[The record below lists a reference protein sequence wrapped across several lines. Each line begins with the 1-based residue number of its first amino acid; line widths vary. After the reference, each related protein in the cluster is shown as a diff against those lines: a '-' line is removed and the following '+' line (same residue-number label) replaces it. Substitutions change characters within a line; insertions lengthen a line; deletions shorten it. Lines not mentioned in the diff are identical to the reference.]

1 MPLRLPTSGNA
12 FYCGEMAT
20 SAPESPIRELP
31 PSPRGLPLIGRS
43 LEYARDPLALFRKQW
58 EAYGPVSPMSLVGKD
73 RWVMLLG
80 PDACEVALRNAD
92 KAWAN
97 GPAWTYLV
105 GPFFGRGLMFLDFEE
120 HHLHRR
126 IMQQAFTRDRLE
138 NYTAAMHPAITAG
151 LATWAARPDFQAYW
165 ALKQLTLDIATN
177 TFMGGADHTS
187 REEMDRVN
195 RSFIACVQAA
205 AAIIRYDVPFT
216 RWHRGLV
223 GRRHLEEFLR
233 GYLPAHRAS
242 ATDDLFS
249 VLCHIES
256 EDGERFSDDD
266 VVNHMVFLMMA
277 AHDTSTITLSSMMQ
291 FLGQHPQWQ
300 QRCREEAQ
308 ELADRVGT
316 TPGLA
321 DLESLTSIDLVMK
334 ESLRLRAPVPVI
346 LRQAVKDTVVL
357 GTRIP
362 AGTYATVGLQF
373 SHLMPDLWTDPETFD
388 PERFSPERR
397 EDRSHRYAWAPFG
410 GGVHKCLGM
419 YFAGAEVT
427 ALMFHL
433 LLGFEWS
440 VDPAYV
446 APMNNHSLPFPKDG
460 QPVDLR
466 RRSA

>member
-1 MPLRLPTSGNA
+1 
-12 FYCGEMAT
+12 MAST
-20 SAPESPIRELP
+20 APVRELP
-31 PSPRGLPLIGRS
+31 PPAKGLPVIGRS
-43 LEYARDPLALFRKQW
+43 LEYARDPMALFRKQW
-58 EAYGPVSPMSLVGKD
+58 AAYGPVSPMSLLGKD

-105 GPFFGRGLMFLDFEE
+105 GPFFGRGLMFLDFDE

-151 LATWAARPDFQAYW
+151 LATWTPAAGFRAYW
-165 ALKQLTLDIATN
+165 ALKQLTLDIATD

-205 AAIIRYDVPFT
+205 AAIVRYDVPFT
-216 RWHRGLV
+216 RWRRGLK
-223 GRRHLEEFLR
+223 GRRHLEEFLT
-233 GYLPAHRAS
+233 GYLPSRRAE

-256 EDGERFSDDD
+256 EDGDRFTDED

-277 AHDTSTITLSSMMQ
+277 AHDTSTITLSTMMQ
-291 FLGQHPQWQ
+291 LLGQHPEWQ

-308 ELADRVGT
+308 ALADRVGT

-362 AGTYATVGLQF
+362 AGTYATVGLQY
-373 SHLMPDLWTDPETFD
+373 SHLLPEYWTDPEAFD

-419 YFAGAEVT
+419 FFAGAEVT

-433 LLGFEWS
+433 LLDFEWS

-446 APMNNHSLPFPKDG
+446 APINNHSLPFPKDG

-466 RRSA
+466 RR

>member
-1 MPLRLPTSGNA
+1 M
-12 FYCGEMAT
+12 
-20 SAPESPIRELP
+20 
-31 PSPRGLPLIGRS
+31 
-43 LEYARDPLALFRKQW
+43 ALFRKQW
-58 EAYGPVSPMSLVGKD
+58 EAFGAVSPMSLVGKD

-138 NYTAAMHPAITAG
+138 NYTAAMHPAITSG
-151 LATWAARPDFQAYW
+151 LATWAPTSDFQAYW

-205 AAIIRYDVPFT
+205 AAIVRADLPFT
-216 RWHRGLV
+216 RWRRGLR
-223 GRRHLEEFLR
+223 GRRHLEEFLD
-233 GYLPAHRAS
+233 GYLPSRRAEE
-242 ATDDLFS
+242 TDDLFS

-256 EDGERFSDDD
+256 DDGERFSDED

-291 FLGQHPQWQ
+291 FLGQHPDWQ
-300 QRCREEAQ
+300 ERCRTEARA
-308 ELADRVGT
+308 LADRVGT

-321 DLESLTSIDLVMK
+321 DLEGLTSIDLVTK
-334 ESLRLRAPVPVI
+334 ESLRLRAPVPVV
-346 LRQAVKDTVVL
+346 LRHAVKDTVVL

-362 AGTYATVGLQF
+362 RGTYATVGLQF
-373 SHLMPDLWTDPETFD
+373 SHLMPDHWSDPEAFD
-388 PERFSPERR
+388 PERFSPDRR
-397 EDRSHRYAWAPFG
+397 EDRLHRYAWAPFG

-433 LLGFEWS
+433 LLDFEWS

-460 QPVDLR
+460 QQVELR
-466 RRSA
+466 RRTN

>member
-1 MPLRLPTSGNA
+1 
-12 FYCGEMAT
+12 MAST
-20 SAPESPIRELP
+20 APVRELP
-31 PSPRGLPLIGRS
+31 PPPRGLPLIGRS
-43 LEYARDPLALFRKQW
+43 LEYARDPMALFRKQW
-58 EAYGPVSPMSLVGKD
+58 EAYGAVSPMSLVGKD

-151 LATWAARPDFQAYW
+151 LAGWAPASGFQAYW

-216 RWHRGLV
+216 RWRRGLR

-233 GYLPAHRAS
+233 GYLPSRRAA

-256 EDGERFSDDD
+256 EDGDRFSDDD
-266 VVNHMVFLMMA
+266 VVDHMVFLMMA

-291 FLGQHPQWQ
+291 FLGQHPEWQ

-308 ELADRVGT
+308 ALADRVGT

-321 DLESLTSIDLVMK
+321 DLESLTSIDLVMR
-334 ESLRLRAPVPVI
+334 ESLRLRAPVPVV

-362 AGTYATVGLQF
+362 AGTYATVGLQY
-373 SHLMPDLWTDPETFD
+373 SHLMAEHWTDPDTFD

-433 LLGFEWS
+433 LLDFAWS

-446 APMNNHSLPFPKDG
+446 APMNNHSLPFPRDG
-460 QPVDLR
+460 QPVKLR
-466 RRSA
+466 RR

>member
-1 MPLRLPTSGNA
+1 
-12 FYCGEMAT
+12 MAT
-20 SAPESPIRELP
+20 TAPARELP
-31 PSPRGLPLIGRS
+31 RPPRGLPLIGRS
-43 LEYARDPLALFRKQW
+43 LEYARDPMAMFRKQY
-58 EAYGPVSPMSLVGKD
+58 ETYGPVSPISMVGSD

-92 KAWAN
+92 KAFAN

-126 IMQQAFTRDRLE
+126 IMQQAFTRDRLAS
-138 NYTAAMHPAITAG
+138 YTGAMHPAITAG
-151 LATWAARPDFQAYW
+151 LATWEPRPGFQAYW

-177 TFMGGADHTS
+177 TFMGGAEHTTP
-187 REEMDRVN
+187 EEMERVN

-205 AAIIRYDVPFT
+205 AAIVRHDLPFT
-216 RWHRGLV
+216 RWHRGMQ

-233 GYLPAHRAS
+233 GYLPSRRAE
-242 ATDDLFS
+242 ARDDLFS

-277 AHDTSTITLSSMMQ
+277 AHDTSTITLSSMIQ

-300 QRCREEAQ
+300 QRCRSEAE
-308 ELADRVGT
+308 ELAGRLGGGDPT
-316 TPGLA
+316 LA
-321 DLESLTSIDLVMK
+321 DLEGLTSIDLVMK
-334 ESLRLRAPVPVI
+334 ESLRLRAPVPIV
-346 LRQAVKDTVVL
+346 LRQTVKDTVVL

-373 SHLMPDLWTDPETFD
+373 SHLMPEHWTDPDTFD

-427 ALMFHL
+427 ALMYHL
-433 LLGFEWS
+433 LLDFDWS

-466 RRSA
+466 RR

>member
-1 MPLRLPTSGNA
+1 MT
-12 FYCGEMAT
+12 FVAT
-20 SAPESPIRELP
+20 TAPVRELP
-31 PSPRGLPLIGRS
+31 PPPKGLPLIGRS
-43 LEYARDPLALFRKQW
+43 LEYARDPMALFRKQW
-58 EAYGPVSPMSLVGKD
+58 DAYGAVSPMSLVGKD

-151 LATWAARPDFQAYW
+151 LAGWTPRTGFQAYW

-216 RWHRGLV
+216 RWRRGLR
-223 GRRHLEEFLR
+223 GRRHLEEFLT
-233 GYLPAHRAS
+233 GYLPSRRAA

-256 EDGERFSDDD
+256 EDGERFSDVD

-291 FLGQHPQWQ
+291 FLGQHPEWQ

-308 ELADRVGT
+308 ALADRVGT

-362 AGTYATVGLQF
+362 AGTYATVGLQY
-373 SHLMPDLWTDPETFD
+373 SHLMPEYWTDPEAFD

-433 LLGFEWS
+433 LLDFEWS

-460 QPVDLR
+460 QPVDLGR
-466 RRSA
+466 R

>member
-1 MPLRLPTSGNA
+1 
-12 FYCGEMAT
+12 MAT
-20 SAPESPIRELP
+20 TTPVRELP
-31 PSPRGLPLIGRS
+31 RAPRGLPLIGRS
-43 LEYARDPLALFRKQW
+43 LEYARDPMALFRKQW
-58 EAYGPVSPMSLVGKD
+58 DTYGPVSPVGMVGKD
-73 RWVMLLG
+73 PWVMLLG
-80 PDACEVALRNAD
+80 PDACEEALRNAD
-92 KAWAN
+92 KAFAN

-138 NYTAAMHPAITAG
+138 SYTAAMHPAITSG
-151 LATWAARPDFQAYW
+151 LAGWDPKPGFEAYW

-177 TFMGGADHTS
+177 TFMGGAEHTS
-187 REEMDRVN
+187 PAEMEQVN

-205 AAIIRYDVPFT
+205 AAIVRHDVPFT
-216 RWHRGLV
+216 RWHRGMV

-233 GYLPAHRAS
+233 GYLPSRRAEER
-242 ATDDLFS
+242 DDLFS

-256 EDGERFSDDD
+256 EDGDRFSDDD

-291 FLGQHPQWQ
+291 FLGQHPAWQ
-300 QRCREEAQ
+300 QRCRAEVEA
-308 ELADRVGT
+308 LAAGLDRD
-316 TPGLA
+316 PDLA
-321 DLESLTSIDLVMK
+321 ELESLTSIDLVMK
-334 ESLRLRAPVPVI
+334 ESLRLRAPVPVV
-346 LRQAVKDTVVL
+346 LRKTVKDTVVL

-373 SHLMPDLWTDPETFD
+373 SHLMPELWTDPETFD
-388 PERFSPERR
+388 PERFAPERR
-397 EDRSHRYAWAPFG
+397 EDRGHRYAWAPFG

-427 ALMFHL
+427 ALMYHL
-433 LLGFEWS
+433 LLDFEWT

-460 QPVDLR
+460 QPVQLR
-466 RRSA
+466 RR

>member
-1 MPLRLPTSGNA
+1 
-12 FYCGEMAT
+12 MAT
-20 SAPESPIRELP
+20 TAPVRELP
-31 PSPRGLPLIGRS
+31 PPSRGLPIIGRS
-43 LEYARDPLALFRKQW
+43 LGYARDPMALFRNQW
-58 EAYGPVSPMSLVGKD
+58 EAYGAVSPMSLVGKD

-151 LATWAARPDFQAYW
+151 LATWAPKGGFQAYW

-187 REEMDRVN
+187 PEEMARVN
-195 RSFIACVQAA
+195 TSFIACVQAA
-205 AAIIRYDVPFT
+205 AAIVRADVPFT
-216 RWHRGLV
+216 RWRRGLR
-223 GRRHLEEFLR
+223 GRRHLEGFLN
-233 GYLPAHRAS
+233 GYLPSRRAEQ
-242 ATDDLFS
+242 TDDLFS

-256 EDGERFSDDD
+256 EDGERFSDED

-291 FLGQHPQWQ
+291 FLGQHPDWQ
-300 QRCREEAQ
+300 QRCRAEARA
-308 ELADRVGT
+308 LAARVGT

-321 DLESLTSIDLVMK
+321 DLESLTSIDLVMR
-334 ESLRLRAPVPVI
+334 ESLRLRAPVPVV
-346 LRQAVKDTVVL
+346 LRQTVKDTVVL

-362 AGTYATVGLQF
+362 QGTYATVGLQY
-373 SHLMPDLWTDPETFD
+373 SHLMPEYWSDPDTFD

-433 LLGFEWS
+433 LLDFTWS

-466 RRSA
+466 RRAS

>member
-1 MPLRLPTSGNA
+1 
-12 FYCGEMAT
+12 MAT
-20 SAPESPIRELP
+20 STPLRELP
-31 PSPRGLPLIGRS
+31 PPPKGLPLIGRS
-43 LEYARDPLALFRKQW
+43 LEYARDPMALFRKQW
-58 EAYGPVSPMSLVGKD
+58 DGYGPVSPMSLVGKD
-73 RWVMLLG
+73 TWVMLLG
-80 PDACEVALRNAD
+80 PDAVEVALRNAD

-105 GPFFGRGLMFLDFEE
+105 GPFFGRGLMFLDFDE
-120 HHLHRR
+120 HLLHRR

-138 NYTAAMHPAITAG
+138 NYVGAMHPAITNG
-151 LATWAARPDFQAYW
+151 LATWTPKPDFQAYW
-165 ALKQLTLDIATN
+165 ALKDLTLDIATN

-187 REEMDRVN
+187 AAEMEQVN
-195 RSFIACVQAA
+195 RSFIACVQSA
-205 AAIIRYDVPFT
+205 AAIVRADVPFT
-216 RWHRGLV
+216 RWHRGLK
-223 GRRHLEEFLR
+223 GRRHLEEFFNT
-233 GYLPAHRAS
+233 YLPERRAT

-256 EDGERFSDDD
+256 EDGERFSDRD
-266 VVNHMVFLMMA
+266 VVNHMIFLMMA

-300 QRCREEAQ
+300 QRCRAEAE
-308 ELADRVGT
+308 ELAARVGT
-316 TPGLA
+316 APGLA

-334 ESLRLRAPVPVI
+334 ESLRLRAPVPVV
-346 LRQAVKDTVVL
+346 LRQAVKDTEVL

-362 AGTYATVGLQF
+362 KDTFAIVGVQYAQ
-373 SHLMPDLWTDPETFD
+373 LMEEYWTDPETFD

-419 YFAGAEVT
+419 FFAGSEVT

-433 LLGFEWS
+433 LLDFEWS
-440 VDPAYV
+440 VDPSYV

-460 QPVDLR
+460 QPVELR
-466 RRSA
+466 RRPR